1 MNGRPGTYVLRNVSK
16 NGREFICEMPGQ
28 REQWLAERAEH
39 AAEAIGEARLANLG
53 SRLYDALTAAHRE
66 LCDFAFDRAMA
77 ASRALGNAVA
87 QEFTVECEGCGEP
100 HDFEA
105 TEAIGDDRYCRPC
118 AAEQKAEAADM
129 LCSDWFDSNLDR
141 GL

>member
-1 MNGRPGTYVLRNVSK
+1 MNGRHGTYVLRNVSK

-28 REQWLAERAEH
+28 REQWLAERAEL

-66 LCDFAFDRAMA
+66 LCDFAFTHAMA
-77 ASRALGNAVA
+77 ASRALGNSIA
-87 QEFTVECEGCGEP
+87 QEFTVECQGCG
-100 HDFEA
+100 DTFDVEA
-105 TEAIGDDRYCRPC
+105 TELIGEDHYCRQC
-118 AAEQKAEAADM
+118 ATEQKAEAARM
-129 LCSDWFDSNLDR
+129 LCSDWFDYNDDR